1 MPLEE
6 FWAGFRPRW
15 KKPTGSAQS
24 FEAHLTADRPLS
36 VVLSRLNSAEGMS
49 AIFGSEFAGKFVRG
63 GQFSYL
69 TAAGNSMAGA
79 FSSINLP
86 RSMEMATEEYGLLSL
101 SFVDL
106 GEGCLITIKASKIT
120 EDGDAWLTAV
130 DELAERISN

>member
-15 KKPTGSAQS
+15 KKPAGSAQS
-24 FEAHLTADRPLS
+24 FEAKLTSDHPLS
-36 VVLSRLNSAEGMS
+36 VVLSRINSVAGMS
-49 AIFGSEFAGKFVRG
+49 QIFGSEFSGKFVRG

-69 TAAGNSMAGA
+69 NAAGNSMAGA

-86 RSMEMATEEYGLLSL
+86 RSMELATEEYGLLSL

-106 GEGCLITIKASKIT
+106 GEGCLVTVKVTKVT
-120 EDGDAWLTAV
+120 EDGEAWLTAV
-130 DELAERISN
+130 DELAERICN